1 MGRRCMAL
9 AMVMAFVLMAL
20 GAPVRAASDSLDGGG
35 SEDQGTASKLGWGMA
50 SVGINLGYM
59 PVKMIYA
66 LGGGLVGLLA
76 WGFTAGDDNV
86 LYGILDPAWGGTW
99 AVTPENLSDGDNH
112 PIMFSGPT
120 YKPET

>member
-1 MGRRCMAL
+1 MGRRFVAMGMAAVFA
-9 AMVMAFVLMAL
+9 AMVLGTPVL
-20 GAPVRAASDSLDGGG
+20 AASDSLGGAEPQ
-35 SEDQGTASKLGWGMA
+35 STSSKLGFGMA

-59 PVKMIYA
+59 PAKMLYA

-86 LYGILDPAWGGTW
+86 LHGILDPAFGGTW
-99 AVTPENLSDGDNH
+99 AVTPEMLRDGDNH

-120 YKPET
+120 YEPRG

>member
-1 MGRRCMAL
+1 
-9 AMVMAFVLMAL
+9 MVMAFVLMAL
-20 GAPVRAASDSLDGGG
+20 GAPVRAASDSLDGG
-35 SEDQGTASKLGWGMA
+35 SEQQDTASKLGWGLA

-59 PVKMIYA
+59 PVKTIYA

>member
-1 MGRRCMAL
+1 
-9 AMVMAFVLMAL
+9 MVMAFVLMAL

-86 LYGILDPAWGGTW
+86 LYGHPRSGVGRHLGGD
-99 AVTPENLSDGDNH
+99 AGESLGR
-112 PIMFSGPT
+112 
-120 YKPET
+120 